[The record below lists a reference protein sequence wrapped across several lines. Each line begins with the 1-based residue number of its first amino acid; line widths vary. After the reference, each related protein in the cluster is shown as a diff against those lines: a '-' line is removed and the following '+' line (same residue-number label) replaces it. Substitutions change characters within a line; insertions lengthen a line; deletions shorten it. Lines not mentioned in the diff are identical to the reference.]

1 MNLLKQTA
9 LILGL
14 TGLSLGAWTLFRDW
28 RNKVSIL
35 FSALCFC
42 VAVWAMSFVSHITL
56 FGRLSYDIHR
66 VCNVLIVPLALEL
79 IHRVFLKERGLS
91 SRVIF
96 ALSCVGAAMLGLMV
110 AFSLGSSTLLKEVIL
125 FFPGLIFLEF
135 LRIMILDYTHSG
147 SLRVDSI
154 TSTKKIMLYLG
165 LGLTLSL
172 CSFDHIPAFGF
183 VLPAVGNLLF
193 ALYLFFTSQVIHPQK
208 LLGLEALASRFFAV
222 LTLSLIITGFFA
234 LLYSY
239 LSSSFPLFLLN
250 SFLISFSVL
259 VLWGPLLT
267 FFRYLAR
274 TVFRSAEE
282 GRVRAVDE
290 FRFRLTTI
298 TDFTELNKAASEFL
312 TRNFQVSSL
321 GIFLVSDG
329 ATLPAPV
336 VQFFESLNREK
347 SSPVLYRE
355 YLEREREQVLNQSK
369 REELGRLIRFL
380 RSSGTEAVYALMRSE
395 KIEGWITLGSVGGI
409 PAFNSVVE
417 VLALVSECALR
428 IIQLNAARERDRL
441 ILLGEMAA
449 GLAHEIRN
457 PLGAIRG
464 AANLIDSGS
473 DPWSRVI
480 QEEVDRLNRLVSQFL
495 DFSRDQKDSCERVDL
510 NGLIPKILNQI
521 TPGLPERVRLE
532 FKAFDGS
539 VPVMVVPDSVQQVLV
554 NLIQNSIKAL
564 EGRENPEIQVH
575 TFKTG
580 FSVRD
585 TGTGMSSETLS
596 RVFHPFFT
604 SFKSGS
610 GLGLSICEK
619 LVRFDGGRVLIQSES
634 GRGTEVKVEYPDAR

>member
-14 TGLSLGAWTLFRDW
+14 TGLSLGGWTLFRDW

-35 FSALCFC
+35 FAALCFC
-42 VAVWAMSFVSHITL
+42 VAIWAMSYVAHITL

-79 IHRVFLKERGLS
+79 IHRVFLKERDLLS
-91 SRVIF
+91 RGVF
-96 ALSCVGAAMLGLMV
+96 ALSCSGAAMLGLLV
-110 AFSLGSSTLLKEVIL
+110 AFSLGNSFLVREVIL

-135 LRIMILDYTHSG
+135 LRIMVLDYTHSRT
-147 SLRVDSI
+147 LRVDSI
-154 TSTKKIMLYLG
+154 TATKKLFLYIG

-239 LSSSFPLFLLN
+239 FSSSFPLFLLN

-274 TVFRSAEE
+274 TVFRSGED
-282 GRVRAVDE
+282 GRVRALDE
-290 FRFRLTTI
+290 FRFSLSTI
-298 TDFTELNKAASEFL
+298 TDFTELTKTAGAFL
-312 TRNFQVSSL
+312 SRNFQIPNF

-329 ATLPAPV
+329 AILPEPV
-336 VQFFESLNREK
+336 IRYFETRNREK
-347 SSPVLYRE
+347 GTLILYRE
-355 YLEREREQVLNQSK
+355 YLEREREQVLTQSK

-380 RSSGTEAVYALMRSE
+380 RSSKTDAVYGVMRAE
-395 KIEGWITLGSVGGI
+395 KIEGWITVGAVGGI
-409 PAFNSVVE
+409 PAFNAVVD
-417 VLALVSECALR
+417 VLTLISDCVLR
-428 IIQLNAARERDRL
+428 ILQLNAARERDRL
-441 ILLGEMAA
+441 MLLGEMAA

-464 AANLIDSGS
+464 AATLIDSGS
-473 DPWSRVI
+473 EPWSKVI

-495 DFSRDQKDSCERVDL
+495 DFSHDQKDSRELVDL
-510 NGLIPKILNQI
+510 NVLISKVLSQI
-521 TPGLPERVRLE
+521 TPGLPSMIKLDFSPWEGQL
-532 FKAFDGS
+532 
-539 VPVMVVPDSVQQVLV
+539 PVMVVPDSLQQVLV
-554 NLIQNSIKAL
+554 NLIQNSMKAL
-564 EGRENPEIQVH
+564 EGRERPEIRVF

-580 FSVRD
+580 FGIAD
-585 TGTGMSSETLS
+585 NGIGMSEETLT
-596 RVFHPFFT
+596 RIFHPFFT

-619 LVRFDGGRVLIQSES
+619 LVRFDGGRVSVHSEVD
-634 GRGTEVKVEYPDAR
+634 RGTEFKVEYPNAR